1 MKFKDKNNGVHDPEM
16 DAVTGRIFLENKWP
30 NLIPFTEITDAEA
43 VILLTPPPKTQA
55 EIDAEK
61 AAQAAQIVDSPALIS
76 AIEEFTSILQT
87 ASIPVPVDIMT
98 RITNRVK
105 AKL

>member
-1 MKFKDKNNGVHDPEM
+1 MLTKMVNGIKVVCAAEEEAAIL
-16 DAVTGRIFLENKWP
+16 AVWAANVL
-30 NLIPFTEITDAEA
+30 
-43 VILLTPPPKTQA
+43 PKTQA

-61 AAQAAQIVDSPALIS
+61 AAEAAKIVDSPSLKS
-76 AIEEFTSILQT
+76 AIEEFTSILQA